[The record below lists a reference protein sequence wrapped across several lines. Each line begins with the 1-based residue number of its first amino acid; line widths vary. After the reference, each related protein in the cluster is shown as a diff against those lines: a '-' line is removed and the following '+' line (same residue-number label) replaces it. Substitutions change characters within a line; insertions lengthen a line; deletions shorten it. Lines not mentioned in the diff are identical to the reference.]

1 MINKLFGAQKKKDV
15 KEAAPYEGPTLT
27 ETSSKLGERSDVLQ
41 TKVNGLNQELMD
53 IKKQMLN
60 AKGMKKKQLQQKA
73 MHILK
78 RRKMY
83 DAQLGNLQNQQFN
96 VDQVAFANESI
107 QDTLNT
113 VSIFNV
119 CFSFCNYTSG
129 DGYER
134 SEQSSERA
142 NGQVRHGRS

>member
-1 MINKLFGAQKKKDV
+1 MLNKLFGAQKQGGP
-15 KEAAPYEGPTLT
+15 KEPAKYEGPTLG

-41 TKVNGLNQELMD
+41 KKVNDLNQELME

-83 DAQLGNLQNQQFN
+83 DG
-96 VDQVAFANESI
+96 
-107 QDTLNT
+107 
-113 VSIFNV
+113 
-119 CFSFCNYTSG
+119 
-129 DGYER
+129 
-134 SEQSSERA
+134 
-142 NGQVRHGRS
+142 